1 MVCRMRARPRAV
13 RVAVDALALVVG
25 EVRDGRV
32 LACALRSGARAHRQ
46 IGQALCWWLEA
57 RIVEHRSRRRT
68 RSRRQLRRGGRQRGE
83 ERGSSQ
89 EEVVHC
95 AAPHPR
101 RSRERRRGPVGG
113 HTPNL
118 GKHAQKGKTST
129 RFTIQTLPARPRATV
144 RASDGL
150 MPECYATSHHR
161 QHIPVELPQSSQR
174 PQWLLT
180 THVLAQSARSVH
192 RPANRVLG
200 DAGWAHA
207 KGAPVEAAS
216 APAEQDARQPL
227 ALRVRGGDT
236 CARGVAK

>member
-1 MVCRMRARPRAV
+1 MQLLGSGDWAQAEVGHEVLRIRDSARARRTDHSDRDNAARKRLGSLSPFLRFSFQTRLPPR
-13 RVAVDALALVVG
+13 VV
-25 EVRDGRV
+25 
-32 LACALRSGARAHRQ
+32 LQQSY
-46 IGQALCWWLEA
+46 
-57 RIVEHRSRRRT
+57 
-68 RSRRQLRRGGRQRGE
+68 
-83 ERGSSQ
+83 SSQ
-89 EEVVHC
+89 ETHNPDPASTRATTENRDMPLN
-95 AAPHPR
+95 ATPR
-101 RSRERRRGPVGG
+101 RV
-113 HTPNL
+113 
-118 GKHAQKGKTST
+118 
-129 RFTIQTLPARPRATV
+129 TV
-144 RASDGL
+144 S
-150 MPECYATSHHR
+150 P